1 VAEGRRSRAEAR
13 LLLRFIT
20 SPLVEDIEV
29 PDEFDAITAR
39 TVAEVEADVKG
50 STFGK
55 GAVGMSYETS
65 GG

>member
-1 VAEGRRSRAEAR
+1 MSIVADGRQSRVEVR

-20 SPLVEDIEV
+20 SSLVEDIVV

-50 STFGK
+50 PRFGK
-55 GAVGMSYETS
+55 GALEMF
-65 GG
+65 